1 MCALCGG
8 LIGGRHWADTGG
20 DAARS
25 GQRERGARIRLLNR
39 VLRHYEMEVRA
50 WDSDSYLLTGK
61 GMPSLLAANLPT
73 LWAKVEEARGV
84 SCTPLDQA
92 LLAELSVP

>member
-20 DAARS
+20 DARS
-25 GQRERGARIRLLNR
+25 GQRERSARIRLLNR

-50 WDSDSYLLTGK
+50 WGSDGYLLTGK
-61 GMPSLLAANLPT
+61 GMPSLLAENLPA
-73 LWAKVEEARGV
+73 LWAKVEEARGAR
-84 SCTPLDQA
+84 CTPLDRA
-92 LLAELSVP
+92 LLAELAAP